1 MAAKVFVY
9 GTLRKGAPN
18 YSKTLAS
25 ETARLVGM
33 AHTSERYPMRLLS
46 RYNVPFLL
54 RKPGV
59 GQQVVG
65 EVYEVDEAMLS
76 KLDYLGKL
84 AKKSLISSGKASSAF
99 YSLDQRGI
107 HTFTSA
113 RLSR

>member
-33 AHTSERYPMRLLS
+33 ARTSERYPMRLLS

-76 KLDYLGKL
+76 KLDDLGKQAGRL
-84 AKKSLISSGKASSAF
+84 DKLRQIF
-99 YSLDQRGI
+99 ILVCSLDQRG
-107 HTFTSA
+107 TRTSTSA
-113 RLSR
+113 RLSK